1 MSELIFYDLTY
12 DGPVVQAILDTA
24 QKLRT
29 DGYIFMGAGTPET
42 VPGTPTERVWYL
54 CGPGTYA
61 NFGSSV
67 AVPEGS
73 VMVVSYG
80 GAIWTK
86 TVIAINGGAAV
97 SGWKVVDS
105 AASLPSSPED
115 PSLGWIVDNIVYLY
129 VGEGGDTLSGKYQS
143 MGDFQGP
150 QGADGAPGAQG
161 PAGLDGISIGDN
173 WAAFSELSQLD
184 GKTYEEKQAMVPDGN
199 AVEEVLDSSKALEGK
214 TEYRITS
221 TVKTTGVG
229 GDTALTP
236 TFSTTTGHTYEIRLK
251 SDALLLED
259 ASGTVYMGIPSIGYR
274 NISATAQQILD
285 GVTLTREWATGDGR
299 YVYIRMSTYLVA
311 NIHIEIRDLTQPNTL
326 PQEVV
331 ELPFSDSIINDA
343 SLVLIDKRQVVK
355 RTLYIGGL
363 LQYGMYNGGEVNR
376 TAINPTRVA
385 MNDWLFFPKRDI
397 TLHAKLPRYVKA
409 ELSMSSTMK
418 FPASGVFTTLSD
430 GDEIEVTGTSYRL
443 GFNYSGRGITPAM
456 VNAWI
461 ANGELSL
468 WYEEEFSSIM
478 DRNNMGEVM
487 AVVGDKDTSIYP
499 KTGVTNTQQPQYTF
513 VHASDFH
520 GDVTRFRNVM
530 DLARQL
536 RADGALLTGDFTS
549 DGLTTTG
556 NEFVHEVLSEYDV
569 PAVVC
574 VGNHDTGVT
583 NMDNQKVFDALIS
596 PLVASQG
603 YESASGTPADK
614 TWFFRDFATQKLRVI
629 SLNLYETDHTQA
641 DRTFISQ
648 AQIDW
653 FIATLASVP
662 SGYGVILAY
671 HVSETLPTAI
681 EGHEVWWNSISVPT
695 GHTNAPIV
703 KIIDAFIA
711 KTTLSITFVSH
722 GKSGVGDV
730 TINVSADFT
739 GVASNEFIAHF
750 VGHTHV
756 DCVGLAP
763 DTAHRQIVMCVTCA
777 NPYALSAYKY
787 LANGSVIPRGAD
799 SMMQDA
805 INVVGIDRTNK
816 RIGIARVGS
825 RYRYATLDE
834 MVGFRTSYM

>member
-1 MSELIFYDLTY
+1 MAKTI
-12 DGPVVQAILDTA
+12 A
-24 QKLRT
+24 QLRT
-29 DGYIFMGAGTPET
+29 EAQTIKNETTIGANTAT
-42 VPGTPTERVWYL
+42 RVGGFGEDIVDYL
-54 CGPGTYA
+54 ED
-61 NFGSSV
+61 N
-67 AVPEGS
+67 
-73 VMVVSYG
+73 
-80 GAIWTK
+80 
-86 TVIAINGGAAV
+86 
-97 SGWKVVDS
+97 
-105 AASLPSSPED
+105 PSSGGTFATGED
-115 PSLGWIVDNIVYLY
+115 VGDVSLFD
-129 VGEGGDTLSGKYQS
+129 E
-143 MGDFQGP
+143 
-150 QGADGAPGAQG
+150 
-161 PAGLDGISIGDN
+161 
-173 WAAFSELSQLD
+173 FSD
-184 GKTYEEKQAMVPDGN
+184 
-199 AVEEVLDSSKALEGK
+199 LEGK
-214 TEYRITS
+214 TDEQKHAMIPDGKVVEEIVNSNKALDGESEYRITS
-221 TVKTTGVG
+221 TFRTTGVG

-236 TFSTTTGHTYEIRLK
+236 TFSTVGGHTYEIRLK

-259 ASGTVYMGIPSIGYR
+259 ASGNVYMGIPSIGYR

-299 YVYIRMSTYLVA
+299 YIYIFMRNYLSDV
-311 NIHIEIRDLTQPNTL
+311 NVNIEIRDLTQPNTL

-331 ELPFSDSIINDA
+331 KLPFSDSIINDA
-343 SLVLIDKRQVVK
+343 SLMPIAKRQVVK

-409 ELSMSSTMK
+409 ELSMSNTMK
-418 FPASGVFTTLSD
+418 FPSSGVFTTLND
-430 GDEIEVTGTSYRL
+430 GDVIEVTGVSYRL
-443 GFNYSGRGITPAM
+443 GFNYSGRGITPNM
-456 VNAWI
+456 VNTWI
-461 ANGELSL
+461 ADGELSL
-468 WYEEEFSSIM
+468 WYEEEFSSIV

-549 DGLTTTG
+549 DGQTTTG
-556 NEFVHEVLSEYDV
+556 NEYVHEVLSEYDV

-596 PLVASQG
+596 QLVASQG
-603 YESASGTPADK
+603 YESVSGTQADK

-662 SGYGVILAY
+662 SGYGVMLAY

-681 EGHEVWWNSISVPT
+681 DGHDVWWNSISVPT

-711 KTTLSITFVSH
+711 KATLSMTFVSH

-756 DCVGLAP
+756 DCVGIAP

-799 SMMQDA
+799 SMTQDA

-834 MVGFRTSYM
+834 MVGFRTSYV

>member
-1 MSELIFYDLTY
+1 MSN
-12 DGPVVQAILDTA
+12 
-24 QKLRT
+24 
-29 DGYIFMGAGTPET
+29 M
-42 VPGTPTERVWYL
+42 
-54 CGPGTYA
+54 
-61 NFGSSV
+61 
-67 AVPEGS
+67 
-73 VMVVSYG
+73 
-80 GAIWTK
+80 
-86 TVIAINGGAAV
+86 
-97 SGWKVVDS
+97 
-105 AASLPSSPED
+105 
-115 PSLGWIVDNIVYLY
+115 
-129 VGEGGDTLSGKYQS
+129 
-143 MGDFQGP
+143 
-150 QGADGAPGAQG
+150 
-161 PAGLDGISIGDN
+161 
-173 WAAFSELSQLD
+173 
-184 GKTYEEKQAMVPDGN
+184 
-199 AVEEVLDSSKALEGK
+199 
-214 TEYRITS
+214 
-221 TVKTTGVG
+221 
-229 GDTALTP
+229 
-236 TFSTTTGHTYEIRLK
+236 
-251 SDALLLED
+251 
-259 ASGTVYMGIPSIGYR
+259 
-274 NISATAQQILD
+274 
-285 GVTLTREWATGDGR
+285 
-299 YVYIRMSTYLVA
+299 
-311 NIHIEIRDLTQPNTL
+311 
-326 PQEVV
+326 
-331 ELPFSDSIINDA
+331 
-343 SLVLIDKRQVVK
+343 
-355 RTLYIGGL
+355 
-363 LQYGMYNGGEVNR
+363 
-376 TAINPTRVA
+376 
-385 MNDWLFFPKRDI
+385 
-397 TLHAKLPRYVKA
+397 
-409 ELSMSSTMK
+409 MK
-418 FPASGVFTTLSD
+418 FPSSGVFTTLND
-430 GDEIEVTGTSYRL
+430 GDVIEVTGVSYRL
-443 GFNYSGRGITPAM
+443 GFNYSGRGITPNM
-456 VNAWI
+456 VNTWI
-461 ANGELSL
+461 ADGELSL
-468 WYEEEFSSIM
+468 WYEEEFSSIV

-549 DGLTTTG
+549 DGQTTTG
-556 NEFVHEVLSEYDV
+556 NEYVHEVLSEYDV

-603 YESASGTPADK
+603 YESVSGTQADK

-662 SGYGVILAY
+662 SGYGVMLAY

-681 EGHEVWWNSISVPT
+681 DGHDVWWNSISVPT

-711 KTTLSITFVSH
+711 KATLSMTFVSH

-756 DCVGLAP
+756 DCVGIAP

-799 SMMQDA
+799 SMTQDA

-834 MVGFRTSYM
+834 MVGFRTSYV